1 MFLQESSGNLLLEK
15 QTHLKATRTQ
25 GEQVFR
31 SQGLGWKRLSQSYP
45 ALFSGLA
52 QLVPRAGVSGA
63 LWKPLVVH
71 LSWEFLQ
78 HFGDA
83 PSELGVN
90 WGSPGSPDPWGGCR
104 EVLVELLGRTRLVTK
119 PRAPKAGAVWVSQAA
134 FERCHPVT
142 ARGKQCPSPCAPRA
156 RSILIPSSSSGSS
169 AHFPPQQSS
178 IPPRRQRMLQGGP
191 GRILSRTNPTPA
203 LPWPG
208 QHRASGSG

>member
-25 GEQVFR
+25 GEQVFH
-31 SQGLGWKRLSQSYP
+31 SQGLGWKRPSQSYP

-52 QLVPRAGVSGA
+52 QLVPRAGVSGV

-90 WGSPGSPDPWGGCR
+90 GGESREPRSVGWMRGGAGGAPGKDQAGDQAQSTKGRRG
-104 EVLVELLGRTRLVTK
+104 LGV
-119 PRAPKAGAVWVSQAA
+119 
-134 FERCHPVT
+134 
-142 ARGKQCPSPCAPRA
+142 
-156 RSILIPSSSSGSS
+156 
-169 AHFPPQQSS
+169 
-178 IPPRRQRMLQGGP
+178 
-191 GRILSRTNPTPA
+191 
-203 LPWPG
+203 
-208 QHRASGSG
+208 ASGV